1 MFEGVVSQ
9 VLYGLLRR
17 YVKGIQKEQL
27 KIGIWKEEILLEN
40 VELILEAFD
49 YLQLPFA
56 LKNGRIGK
64 LSIRIPW
71 KKLGWDPIIIVIED
85 VYVCACPREDSEW
98 SSDSLDKRELA
109 GKLAKLNAIELAKFS
124 RRVTDNQTGQS
135 FLSYISAK
143 ILDSIQVSMRNVHIV
158 YMDTHNG
165 QGNFVFGLEFTSL
178 SIQTDTQKQSFTI
191 SLMTRS
197 RQDEVNKIIEI
208 SNVGIYCHQLEEE
221 QDLCHV
227 GALENDHSRDYLVN
241 PFCVTVS
248 VLANKAA
255 KLDGTPQY
263 NMTAELTALALSVD
277 EIQLQQ
283 ILNLCDYFTIC
294 ALRTKY
300 GRYRPSQSSLS
311 KRCKGWYRMW
321 WQYAQNSV
329 LADVRRRLK
338 KTSWRY
344 LKQRLNH
351 QLRYVKLYRM
361 KLELLQ
367 KGQIVSEDIL
377 QELENMD
384 RECDIDDILNYRTI
398 AEQQLQESLVKSSID
413 THSPGSPRSDEQ
425 LAGASQGWLNWLSLG
440 MLGVGGTADSS
451 SFAGVISEDII
462 KDIYEGTEFRPVSSA
477 ENCLKKENY
486 YSLFVRLSI
495 SQIVTTVT
503 SRRFGTKLVDT
514 MFSGLGM
521 ECKIWDD
528 AATILAWLDSLRV
541 INPLNKTKIL
551 WAEKCSTGDGLGAP
565 VVSIQVDF
573 PKSNERSEASTR
585 VVVQEF
591 NAIYEPE
598 FFVNV
603 LYIYN
608 VFSAFQFQHDRR
620 QPVGRWSSGG
630 CGMRGGDMRQL
641 WLGGEVLS
649 SLNRFNNLGTR
660 LVSKL
665 KYMSANRKKLIWDL
679 RIYHFVIRIPSQNCE
694 RKELAMV
701 IDAGDVFIQSK
712 DTIDDISRTQES
724 NSFLDHIS
732 KSLPSYFSDD
742 LLLGIQLDELYNQFE
757 LGLTGFQVKVL
768 LPDRH
773 NVSSTLI
780 KLDASIALR
789 LCVFLDEPVLK
800 QLEVGFI
807 VSSIDAYLSQTMYST
822 IVNLPRM
829 KETNLFKNSVF
840 DNTKTHVPKKLA
852 LNVSVSLKLA
862 KLGLHVDLDGNFEES
877 SGLIVGIEDI
887 DIRYAICEL
896 SDLSLAMKTVNVT
909 FRYWKDK
916 SDSHVLCLSGNLTRC
931 PENSVETCLDLHYRT
946 HKHDDQIHHVY
957 RLILCDVDLHVNP
970 SVIGQIRMFLRKLDS
985 GPSIG
990 SDVESTMIGQSSMK
1004 SGAANGILPMFF
1016 LSNLCGADGTVFA
1029 GVSVDH
1035 FPFLVADHSCGY
1047 NFGCLGTQNVEAQE
1061 SLYSKNEHCHDTSGL
1076 NGYHA
1081 SDLTSNTYGKTQRSD
1096 CSSGSSNDPKNAS
1109 RTVLDL
1115 SLISVRI
1122 HFPES
1127 CGTLVTITIPES
1139 ISTLTYFDASSW
1151 DLLLSANNLTLASPW
1166 TPPNVN
1172 ELVWGTASHRNASV
1186 LNVRVKKDLPALS
1199 TEVCVG
1205 IQNVCCV
1212 LPSKLLAMFV
1222 GFFLLDDWNRI
1233 AEQEFLVADNN
1244 LEGLRESHDCVT
1256 YKFDISDCVVF
1267 FPVEEQGLSCL
1278 KLEVPHFFCEFIAN
1292 GSSVEFA
1299 KRIPKE
1305 FFSSE
1310 CIVSRRVDV
1319 ICIYARNAS
1328 ISLLIVS
1335 DQTDFML
1342 KLDENVPK
1350 RIHSLIEKL
1359 DADVWIQVPCKD
1371 IPYSQQ
1377 PTSPTSVM
1385 SKISRCN
1392 LIAEDLYFINGMETV
1407 IGVVDQLISIGNESK
1422 MYKGN
1427 ASQFLDHR
1435 SFCEGNPDPNE
1446 CTNLTISIKDLMILL
1461 GQSKAKG
1468 LALERIATANMEF
1481 DVSAVLV
1488 GEKPERIDFDVVSL
1502 TLQSP
1507 GGYTLISIVSDGPL
1521 SPVFFKFTKHH
1532 TGQDEI
1538 LLSVPLFEI
1547 WLYLQDWNT
1556 IINHSHSYIKTEVN
1570 SMPVEHAAAL
1580 SQFPEMVSS
1589 PLIASEFGSPDD
1601 FNLVVTCETISGVLH
1616 IPIWGKEENHTSNHM
1631 GVTPASFPMEVGTHE
1646 TDDIQYC
1653 EPKGCKF
1660 VTLTFDTK
1668 HFVVMSGDSCINFR
1682 CDLERLK
1689 VLLEMIQE
1697 NKGTSVPFVHISK
1710 VKSSGYVRQSERNLE
1725 HLSVDLQAEYMDV
1738 SFSHQIFNFWHNM
1751 ELKFPAASSASS
1763 FYSVAFKAG
1772 LRKGSLL
1779 LSDGRVSSV
1788 TVLLVPLLN
1797 MN

>member
-608 VFSAFQFQHDRR
+608 VFSAFQFQHDR
-620 QPVGRWSSGG
+620 
-630 CGMRGGDMRQL
+630 
-641 WLGGEVLS
+641 VLS

-1653 EPKGCKF
+1653 
-1660 VTLTFDTK
+1660 
-1668 HFVVMSGDSCINFR
+1668 
-1682 CDLERLK
+1682 
-1689 VLLEMIQE
+1689 
-1697 NKGTSVPFVHISK
+1697 
-1710 VKSSGYVRQSERNLE
+1710 
-1725 HLSVDLQAEYMDV
+1725 
-1738 SFSHQIFNFWHNM
+1738 
-1751 ELKFPAASSASS
+1751 
-1763 FYSVAFKAG
+1763 
-1772 LRKGSLL
+1772 
-1779 LSDGRVSSV
+1779 
-1788 TVLLVPLLN
+1788 
-1797 MN
+1797 